1 MNPEDL
7 KYSKDQTWVR
17 VAGNEGTVGITDY
30 AQKQLGSVLF
40 VEVKK
45 QGEKVKQFQP
55 CGTIESD
62 KATSDIVCPVSG
74 EVTAVNSEAF
84 NSPEIINQQ
93 PYGAGWLLKVKLADQ
108 GELGKLLS
116 AADYNALVATLQ
128 K

>member
-1 MNPEDL
+1 MNPKDL

-17 VAGNEGTVGITDY
+17 VAGDEGTIGITDY

-40 VEVKK
+40 VEVKQPGEQVK
-45 QGEKVKQFQP
+45 QGQP

-74 EVTAVNSEAF
+74 EVVAVNSDAIEA
-84 NSPEIINQQ
+84 PESVNQA
-93 PYGAGWLLKVKLADQ
+93 PYEAGWLLKVRLADK

-116 AADYNALVATLQ
+116 ATDFEALLSTLQ